1 MKNRLKIM
9 EGTGDY
15 MNKNQNIRFNMD
27 KESDIMAWESIH
39 SKDVG
44 ERFKSQN
51 RFVIEAINYY
61 YERVMRI
68 QEDPYLETREKE
80 DAFADRIVGKVERK
94 VLSNL
99 PALDRTVKFTVRL
112 NMLNP
117 AHVTINKV
125 LNELNLDIFKSK
137 NQFFIDAATY
147 YIENYG
153 QEELTQPKKEKEPE
167 FVSTE
172 DMEAIEERIRQ
183 AAKEEA
189 RQEANKEVMTMV
201 GSLLAA
207 IQTGGGAMS
216 VMNKADAAMET
227 GTKSISDEESEDYEE
242 DETLVQSALR
252 WMIND

>member
-1 MKNRLKIM
+1 
-9 EGTGDY
+9 
-15 MNKNQNIRFNMD
+15 
-27 KESDIMAWESIH
+27 MAI
-39 SKDVG
+39 
-44 ERFKSQN
+44 
-51 RFVIEAINYY
+51 
-61 YERVMRI
+61 
-68 QEDPYLETREKE
+68 
-80 DAFADRIVGKVERK
+80 
-94 VLSNL
+94 
-99 PALDRTVKFTVRL
+99 DRTVKFTVRL
-112 NMLNP
+112 NMLNL
-117 AHVTINKV
+117 AHVAINKV

-153 QEELTQPKKEKEPE
+153 QEELTQPKKEPE
-167 FVSTE
+167 FVLTE

-207 IQTGGGAMS
+207 IQAGGCSMP
-216 VMNKADAAMET
+216 VMNKTDAAMET

-252 WMIND
+252 WMVND

>member
-1 MKNRLKIM
+1 MVFVTRKPYLAYHV
-9 EGTGDY
+9 TGISQAAEVDLQ
-15 MNKNQNIRFNMD
+15 KTDRVIITAKQIRRITLGGI
-27 KESDIMAWESIH
+27 IMAI
-39 SKDVG
+39 
-44 ERFKSQN
+44 
-51 RFVIEAINYY
+51 
-61 YERVMRI
+61 
-68 QEDPYLETREKE
+68 
-80 DAFADRIVGKVERK
+80 
-94 VLSNL
+94 
-99 PALDRTVKFTVRL
+99 DRTVKFTVRL

-153 QEELTQPKKEKEPE
+153 QEELTQLKKEKEPE

-172 DMEAIEERIRQ
+172 DMEAIEKRIRQ

-189 RQEANKEVMTMV
+189 CQEANKEVMTMV

-207 IQTGGGAMS
+207 IQAGGGAMS

-227 GTKSISDEESEDYEE
+227 GMKSISDEESEDYEE
-242 DETLVQSALR
+242 DETSVQSALR
-252 WMIND
+252 WMVND

>member
-1 MKNRLKIM
+1 
-9 EGTGDY
+9 
-15 MNKNQNIRFNMD
+15 
-27 KESDIMAWESIH
+27 MAI
-39 SKDVG
+39 
-44 ERFKSQN
+44 
-51 RFVIEAINYY
+51 
-61 YERVMRI
+61 
-68 QEDPYLETREKE
+68 
-80 DAFADRIVGKVERK
+80 
-94 VLSNL
+94 
-99 PALDRTVKFTVRL
+99 DRTVKFTVRL

-172 DMEAIEERIRQ
+172 DMDAIEQRIRQ
-183 AAKEEA
+183 AAKEEV

-207 IQTGGGAMS
+207 IQAGGGTMPVISPDNVA
-216 VMNKADAAMET
+216 VVAV
-227 GTKSISDEESEDYEE
+227 TKSISDEESEDYEE
-242 DETLVQSALR
+242 DEALVQNALG
-252 WMIND
+252 WMEKD

>member
-1 MKNRLKIM
+1 
-9 EGTGDY
+9 
-15 MNKNQNIRFNMD
+15 
-27 KESDIMAWESIH
+27 MAI
-39 SKDVG
+39 
-44 ERFKSQN
+44 
-51 RFVIEAINYY
+51 
-61 YERVMRI
+61 
-68 QEDPYLETREKE
+68 
-80 DAFADRIVGKVERK
+80 
-94 VLSNL
+94 
-99 PALDRTVKFTVRL
+99 DRTVKFTVRL

-207 IQTGGGAMS
+207 IQAGGGTMPVISPDNVA
-216 VMNKADAAMET
+216 VGAV
-227 GTKSISDEESEDYEE
+227 TKSISDEESEDYEE
-242 DETLVQSALR
+242 DEALVQNAFHSGSMPSDYYGILSNCRRIVQSLIISAVVLYR
-252 WMIND
+252 QALQHLQAKK

>member
-1 MKNRLKIM
+1 
-9 EGTGDY
+9 
-15 MNKNQNIRFNMD
+15 
-27 KESDIMAWESIH
+27 MAI
-39 SKDVG
+39 
-44 ERFKSQN
+44 
-51 RFVIEAINYY
+51 
-61 YERVMRI
+61 
-68 QEDPYLETREKE
+68 
-80 DAFADRIVGKVERK
+80 
-94 VLSNL
+94 
-99 PALDRTVKFTVRL
+99 DRTVKFTVRL

-172 DMEAIEERIRQ
+172 DMDAIEQRIRQ

-189 RQEANKEVMTMV
+189 RQEVMTMEE
-201 GSLLAA
+201 SLLAA
-207 IQTGGGAMS
+207 IQAGGGAMS
-216 VMNKADAAMET
+216 VMNKADAAMEI

-252 WMIND
+252 WMVND

>member
-1 MKNRLKIM
+1 
-9 EGTGDY
+9 
-15 MNKNQNIRFNMD
+15 
-27 KESDIMAWESIH
+27 MAI
-39 SKDVG
+39 
-44 ERFKSQN
+44 
-51 RFVIEAINYY
+51 
-61 YERVMRI
+61 
-68 QEDPYLETREKE
+68 
-80 DAFADRIVGKVERK
+80 
-94 VLSNL
+94 
-99 PALDRTVKFTVRL
+99 DRTVKFTVRL

-153 QEELTQPKKEKEPE
+153 QEELTQPEKEPE

-172 DMEAIEERIRQ
+172 DMEAIEEEIRQ

-207 IQTGGGAMS
+207 IQASGGAIS

-227 GTKSISDEESEDYEE
+227 GMKSISDEESEDYEE

-252 WMIND
+252 WMVND

>member
-1 MKNRLKIM
+1 
-9 EGTGDY
+9 
-15 MNKNQNIRFNMD
+15 
-27 KESDIMAWESIH
+27 MAI
-39 SKDVG
+39 
-44 ERFKSQN
+44 
-51 RFVIEAINYY
+51 
-61 YERVMRI
+61 
-68 QEDPYLETREKE
+68 
-80 DAFADRIVGKVERK
+80 
-94 VLSNL
+94 
-99 PALDRTVKFTVRL
+99 DRTVKFTVRL

-153 QEELTQPKKEKEPE
+153 QEELTQPKKEKEP
-167 FVSTE
+167 
-172 DMEAIEERIRQ
+172 
-183 AAKEEA
+183 
-189 RQEANKEVMTMV
+189 
-201 GSLLAA
+201 AA

>member
-1 MKNRLKIM
+1 
-9 EGTGDY
+9 
-15 MNKNQNIRFNMD
+15 
-27 KESDIMAWESIH
+27 MAI
-39 SKDVG
+39 
-44 ERFKSQN
+44 
-51 RFVIEAINYY
+51 
-61 YERVMRI
+61 
-68 QEDPYLETREKE
+68 
-80 DAFADRIVGKVERK
+80 
-94 VLSNL
+94 
-99 PALDRTVKFTVRL
+99 DRTVKFTVRL

-125 LNELNLDIFKSK
+125 LNELDLDIFKSK

-153 QEELTQPKKEKEPE
+153 QEELTLSKKEKEPE

-172 DMEAIEERIRQ
+172 DMEVIEERIRQ

-207 IQTGGGAMS
+207 IQAGGGAMS

-227 GTKSISDEESEDYEE
+227 GTKSISDDESEDYEE
-242 DETLVQSALR
+242 DEILVQSALR
-252 WMIND
+252 WMVND

>member
-1 MKNRLKIM
+1 
-9 EGTGDY
+9 
-15 MNKNQNIRFNMD
+15 
-27 KESDIMAWESIH
+27 MAI
-39 SKDVG
+39 
-44 ERFKSQN
+44 
-51 RFVIEAINYY
+51 
-61 YERVMRI
+61 
-68 QEDPYLETREKE
+68 
-80 DAFADRIVGKVERK
+80 
-94 VLSNL
+94 
-99 PALDRTVKFTVRL
+99 DRTVKFTVRL

-201 GSLLAA
+201 GFLDGINESL
-207 IQTGGGAMS
+207 I
-216 VMNKADAAMET
+216 NENPIET
-227 GTKSISDEESEDYEE
+227 MEE
-242 DETLVQSALR
+242 DTEVNLIYDKGKTLQKHGR
-252 WMIND
+252 CEG